1 MNKKLSD
8 KVALQQSRI
17 SRITKTLNRIL
28 NWAQSR
34 ILAILALDKTI
45 LFNLLNPASGFLFTT
60 LQAVY
65 NIINGDLYIKG
76 NDISLQPSK
85 SLR

>member
-45 LFNLLNPASGFLFTT
+45 LFNLLNPASGFLFTS
-60 LQAVY
+60 LPSGGRY
-65 NIINGDLYIKG
+65 IIL
-76 NDISLQPSK
+76 
-85 SLR
+85 